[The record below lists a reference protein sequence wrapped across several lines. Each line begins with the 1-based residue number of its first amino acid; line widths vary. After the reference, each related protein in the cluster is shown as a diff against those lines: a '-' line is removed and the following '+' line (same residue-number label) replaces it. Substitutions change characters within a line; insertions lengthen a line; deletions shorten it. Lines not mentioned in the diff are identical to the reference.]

1 MTALRLLL
9 TLTLGGMVVAPA
21 PAIGQIAASATIDTG
36 TLAGTAE
43 GDLAVFRG
51 IPFASPPVGAL
62 RWKAPQPPA
71 AWTGVREA
79 RTFGA
84 ACPQDDAHN
93 EPWARVGPRSEDC
106 LFLNV
111 WRPQRAGR
119 YPVMV
124 FIHGGSFTY
133 GAAGVPLYDGSAL
146 ARRGAVL
153 VTINYRLGR
162 LGYFA
167 HPALTREDPGGW
179 LGNYGIMD
187 QIAALEWVKRNI
199 TTFGGDPDNVTIF
212 GESAGG
218 GSVQL
223 LMGSPAAKG
232 LFHKAISQSGAGNS
246 VLPPIR
252 GGAVSA
258 EMIGKAW
265 ADGLGLKDAT
275 PEQLRAVPVAEL
287 LKNGRAF
294 PFLDGK
300 VVTRSPGDYF
310 HSREV
315 ARIPLMIGGNSNEA
329 SLNLKEEMI
338 KPQMSDAFHEL
349 LAGYAARGGKTP
361 AGALLAAEAGFL
373 LPSYTIADWH
383 AAAGNRTFAYYF
395 DQVPVDQRTTAAGT
409 DHGGEMEYVFGSQPV
424 EHRWDAN
431 DKRVSKLAG
440 DYWVSFAKTGDP
452 NGAGAPRWLAVTSG
466 PTTYLHIGATPRI
479 ERLMPLQVKARD
491 LAMASSIKGW
501 AATPKPNLGPLGR
514 DAMTKPDL
522 TPSTPVLAHNAKADR
537 S

>member
-1 MTALRLLL
+1 MKAFRLLM
-9 TLTLGGMVVAPA
+9 MVALAGLAINVGPA
-21 PAIGQIAASATIDTG
+21 LAQAGTKVTIDTG
-36 TLAGTAE
+36 ELAGAAE
-43 GDLAVFRG
+43 ADLAVFRG
-51 IPFASPPVGAL
+51 IPFAAPPVGPL
-62 RWKAPQPPA
+62 RWKAPQVPA
-71 AWTGVREA
+71 AWTGVRQA
-79 RTFGA
+79 RKFGA
-84 ACPQDDAHN
+84 ACPQDEAHK
-93 EPWARVGPRSEDC
+93 EPWAQVGSRSEDC

-111 WRPQRAGR
+111 WRPQRAGK

-133 GAAGVPLYDGSAL
+133 GAAGVPLYDGTAL
-146 ARRGAVL
+146 AQRGAVL

-167 HPALTREDPGGW
+167 HPALTREDPEGR

-199 TTFGGDPDNVTIF
+199 AKFGGDAENVTIF

-232 LFHKAISQSGAGNS
+232 LFHKAISQSGAGNT

-252 GGAVSA
+252 GGVVNA
-258 EMIGKAW
+258 EMIGEAW
-265 ADGLGLKDAT
+265 SDSLGLKEAT
-275 PEQLRAVPVAEL
+275 PAQLRAVPVAEL

-300 VVTRSPGDYF
+300 IVTRSPGDPFYTK
-310 HSREV
+310 EA

-329 SLNLKEEMI
+329 SLKLKEAMI
-338 KPQMSDAFHEL
+338 KPQMGDAFPEL
-349 LAGYAARGGKTP
+349 LAGYAARGSKVP
-361 AGALLAAEAGFL
+361 AGDLLAAEAGFL

-383 AAAGNRTFAYYF
+383 AAAGNKTFAYYF
-395 DQVPVDQRTTAAGT
+395 DQVPVDQRATAAGT

-424 EHRWDAN
+424 EHRWDAD

-440 DYWVSFAKTGDP
+440 DYWVRFAATGDP
-452 NGAGAPRWLAVTSG
+452 NGSGAPSWPAVTSG
-466 PTTYLHIGATPRI
+466 PTTYLHIGAMPRI
-479 ERLMPLQVKARD
+479 ERLTPLQIKARD

-501 AATPKPNLGPLGR
+501 VATPKP
-514 DAMTKPDL
+514 
-522 TPSTPVLAHNAKADR
+522 
-537 S
+537 